1 MNATTLIAIQFI
13 SLIIMIG
20 TAEELFTTIYPTMLF
35 AGSFIAFALCSI
47 YISNNKKWLLREN
60 EQKSNVL

>member
-20 TAEELFTTIYPTMLF
+20 TAEELFTTIYPAFCRLIH
-35 AGSFIAFALCSI
+35 SFCIMQHIHQQQQEMAFE
-47 YISNNKKWLLREN
+47 RE
-60 EQKSNVL
+60 